1 VRLIWYRRCAWY
13 DIKDDA
19 PDIISTVRLIWY
31 RQCIWYQGQFIWYI
45 KDSAPDITSRTVRL
59 IWYRQCAS
67 YIDGAPDM
75 ISRTVRLIYR
85 RCAWYDIKDSAPD
98 LTSRT
103 LRLIWYRQCIWY
115 DIKGSVSDMILKT
128 VHMIW
133 HQGQCA
139 WYDIDSASDMMSG
152 TVCLIWYG
160 RCAWYDIKDSAH
172 DMTSRTLR
180 LIWYR
185 QCIWYDIK
193 GSVSDM
199 ILRTVHMIWHQGQ
212 CAWYDIDSESDIREC
227 VPDMTWTVC
236 LIWYQG
242 LLPIWHQVL
251 PPFISPYQKEKAAS
265 VGTPP
270 PFMPLL
276 QFPYVHFYLYSIRVQ
291 PPGRLIW
298 PSIDYSPCKDR
309 SVPFLCHRNQRDSDS
324 VDRVVIQGNTYQI
337 ERVSCL
343 EPFAKRNRLCWH
355 NPLKFSLYYKYHL
368 V

>member
-1 VRLIWYRRCAWY
+1 M
-13 DIKDDA
+13 
-19 PDIISTVRLIWY
+19 
-31 RQCIWYQGQFIWYI
+31 
-45 KDSAPDITSRTVRL
+45 ITRTVRL
-59 IWYRQCAS
+59 IWYRQCAWYDIKDS
-67 YIDGAPDM
+67 ASDMISTVRLIWYKGRCAWYNFDGALDMISTVHLISRTVHLIYQGQCAWYNIKDSAPDM
-75 ISRTVRLIYR
+75 ISTVRKLYR

-98 LTSRT
+98 L
-103 LRLIWYRQCIWY
+103 
-115 DIKGSVSDMILKT
+115 
-128 VHMIW
+128 
-133 HQGQCA
+133 
-139 WYDIDSASDMMSG
+139 
-152 TVCLIWYG
+152 
-160 RCAWYDIKDSAH
+160 
-172 DMTSRTLR
+172 TSRTLR